1 MKKMEIGIVTTHMTH
16 SPIIVD
22 SKVVLVKDLPEG
34 LRARTTDLLKTLEC
48 FGVTAVFLE
57 IAEGGKGALL
67 VKKDGKKHTPD
78 IISHKDTQ
86 NALEEMTVLLA
97 RHFGG
102 FFESKEIAPMVKVE
116 FLEFSNS
123 MEMTSSQSLH

>member
-1 MKKMEIGIVTTHMTH
+1 MEIGIVTTHMTH

-22 SKVVLVKDLPEG
+22 GKVSLVKDLPEA
-34 LRARTTDLLKTLEC
+34 LRVRTTDLLKTLEC

-57 IAEGGKGALL
+57 TTGDGNGILL

-78 IISHKDTQ
+78 IISHKDAQ
-86 NALEEMTVLLA
+86 SSFEETVSLLA

-102 FFESKEIAPMVKVE
+102 FFESKEIAPMIKVE
-116 FLEFSNS
+116 LLELLSS
-123 MEMTSSQSLH
+123 VEITSPHTLH